1 MAVEEGL
8 NPLVRSRVSRA
19 EEIAHELEVEITG
32 GGLRPGDWLG
42 TKDGLRQR
50 FGVAVATINEA
61 VRLLEM
67 RRYVEARPGPGGG
80 IFVAVSSG
88 RIRLGSFILGF
99 RWGSASFAD
108 CMDVR
113 DALEPLVC
121 RDAARHSKP
130 DDIRALKK
138 ILAGMEQRQDAPPD
152 YLRLDWALHRR
163 LAKLCRNAPLQGFY
177 LLVLDSL
184 EEVLDRVDA
193 DHLVQVHTVAG
204 HRELVAA
211 IAEGDEA
218 GVEAAIRRQVPT
230 AAD

>member
-1 MAVEEGL
+1 MAVEEGV
-8 NPLVRSRVSRA
+8 NAPVRSRVSRA
-19 EEIAHELEVEITG
+19 EEIAHELEIEITG

-42 TKDGLRQR
+42 TKEGRRKR

-121 RDAARHSKP
+121 REAARNCRP
-130 DDIRALKK
+130 DDTRALKR
-138 ILAGMEQRQDAPPD
+138 ILAGMERRQDAPPE

-163 LAKLCRNAPLQGFY
+163 MARLCRNTPLQGFY
-177 LLVLDSL
+177 LL
-184 EEVLDRVDA
+184 
-193 DHLVQVHTVAG
+193 
-204 HRELVAA
+204 
-211 IAEGDEA
+211 
-218 GVEAAIRRQVPT
+218 
-230 AAD
+230 

>member
-113 DALEPLVC
+113 DAL
-121 RDAARHSKP
+121 RK
-130 DDIRALKK
+130 
-138 ILAGMEQRQDAPPD
+138 
-152 YLRLDWALHRR
+152 
-163 LAKLCRNAPLQGFY
+163 
-177 LLVLDSL
+177 
-184 EEVLDRVDA
+184 
-193 DHLVQVHTVAG
+193 
-204 HRELVAA
+204 
-211 IAEGDEA
+211 
-218 GVEAAIRRQVPT
+218 
-230 AAD
+230 

>member
-1 MAVEEGL
+1 MDA
-8 NPLVRSRVSRA
+8 LVRSRVSRA
-19 EEIAHELEVEITG
+19 EEVAHELEVEITG

-138 ILAGMEQRQDAPPD
+138 ILAGMERRQDAPPD

-163 LAKLCRNAPLQGFY
+163 LAGICA
-177 LLVLDSL
+177 
-184 EEVLDRVDA
+184 
-193 DHLVQVHTVAG
+193 
-204 HRELVAA
+204 
-211 IAEGDEA
+211 
-218 GVEAAIRRQVPT
+218 
-230 AAD
+230 